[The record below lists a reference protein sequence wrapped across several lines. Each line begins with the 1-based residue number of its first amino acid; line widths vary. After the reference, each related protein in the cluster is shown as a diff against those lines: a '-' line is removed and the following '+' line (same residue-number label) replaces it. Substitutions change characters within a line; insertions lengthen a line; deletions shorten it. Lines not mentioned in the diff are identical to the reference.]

1 MAILTLLLWRHL
13 IKTGNNMVS
22 IRFLS
27 ICNKALITYIYTYV
41 CVYIYI
47 VSRLYSTYDL
57 HFFSLIS
64 LQ

>member
-27 ICNKALITYIYTYV
+27 ICNKSLITYV

-47 VSRLYSTYDL
+47 VSLVCILPMTY
-57 HFFSLIS
+57 IS
-64 LQ
+64 FP